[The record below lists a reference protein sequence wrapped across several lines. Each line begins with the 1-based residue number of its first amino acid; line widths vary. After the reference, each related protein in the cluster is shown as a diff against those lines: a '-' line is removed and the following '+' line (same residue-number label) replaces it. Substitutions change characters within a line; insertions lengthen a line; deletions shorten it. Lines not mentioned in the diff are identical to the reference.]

1 MKFDLSTFIFKKLG
15 INESASIALEAII
28 YSIIL
33 LFFLI
38 IIWIV
43 GRKILTVLFVKVSK
57 LTKTKF
63 DDLLIKIKFRLLW
76 LTSRQFFYRFVYS
89 PLF

>member
-33 LFFLI
+33 LFF
-38 IIWIV
+38 
-43 GRKILTVLFVKVSK
+43 
-57 LTKTKF
+57 
-63 DDLLIKIKFRLLW
+63 
-76 LTSRQFFYRFVYS
+76 
-89 PLF
+89 